1 MSPNS
6 SFLSVRSGGD
16 YSHWK
21 KVFGDPVVTV
31 EDVASEEDS
40 PMPPVDAGARMFSD
54 KLLVVRFKEE
64 GLCMDDCGGRMI
76 FSAREEDE
84 HPDIVGSDE

>member
-6 SFLSVRSGGD
+6 SFLSSRSGGD

-21 KVFGDPVVTV
+21 RVFGEPVVTV

-40 PMPPVDAGARMFSD
+40 PTPPVDAGARMFCD
-54 KLLVVRFKEE
+54 KLLVVRFQEE
-64 GLCMDDCGGRMI
+64 GLGTGDCGGRMI

-84 HPDIVGSDE
+84 HPDIVGNDE